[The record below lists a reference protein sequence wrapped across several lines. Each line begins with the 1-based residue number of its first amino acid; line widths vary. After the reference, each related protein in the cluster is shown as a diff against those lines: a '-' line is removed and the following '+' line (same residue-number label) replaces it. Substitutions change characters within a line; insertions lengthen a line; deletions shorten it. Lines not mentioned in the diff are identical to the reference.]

1 MAIESINQSVG
12 FDQSVYDDLKT
23 RYTGEASRTQA
34 DLDATLLALIND
46 KSNPL
51 GFQDAVQKILESLP
65 KPTVKPSLEAIGT
78 CPSFC
83 ATYLAMITDMVSE
96 ERRRNAEA
104 RALKTEQII
113 AENKAI
119 AEDIKTKAVIQ
130 LVTGIT
136 QGVLSI
142 AQGMVSMGMT
152 AGGLKSAQKAAND
165 ASRQSMDVSTQNG
178 TIQLNEQQMNAA
190 LAKAEN
196 AAAIAQQNTVML
208 VNARVQGFN
217 AAAGGVNSIVGAVG
231 QSLATGKDAAI
242 KIKESETER
251 MRATQQM
258 LESLDESLKAL
269 IQKTL
274 SAQDSIQQNMNA
286 TRTKILS

>member
-1 MAIESINQSVG
+1 MKSGITAKIAAIPVFSIL
-12 FDQSVYDDLKT
+12 VYGMVMRGNAAQIADRLVLE
-23 RYTGEASRTQA
+23 EAAAGAAEYVEFNIVPTQ
-34 DLDATLLALIND
+34 
-46 KSNPL
+46 
-51 GFQDAVQKILESLP
+51 
-65 KPTVKPSLEAIGT
+65 
-78 CPSFC
+78 
-83 ATYLAMITDMVSE
+83 E
-96 ERRRNAEA
+96 EVA
-104 RALKTEQII
+104 QII

-130 LVTGIT
+130 LVTGIA

-165 ASRQSMDVSTQNG
+165 ASRQSMDVSTQHG
-178 TIQLNEQQMNAA
+178 TIPLNEQQMNAA
-190 LAKAEN
+190 MAKAEN
-196 AAAIAQQNTVML
+196 AAAIAQQNTVMM

-217 AAAGGVNSIVGAVG
+217 AAAGGVNSIIGAVG